1 MLYSILS
8 SGGSMSEKL
17 LLLLISVLALLPAL
31 TVHEW
36 AHGYTA
42 YKLGDST
49 AKADGRLSLNPLDH
63 LDPFGTL
70 MLLLVG
76 FGWAKPVPVNTRYFK
91 KPRRDFALTSLAGP
105 VSNIL
110 LGFVSTLLYVF
121 AIYACSAWSVSEMTA
136 MVIINVFY
144 FSALYNLGLGLFN
157 LIPLPPLDGSNIL
170 TCLLPQRI
178 AMHYSKI
185 RYYSSY
191 IFIALVVL
199 RRIPM
204 LEFIPEIVFWPV
216 TAGRSLLFEL
226 FCKLGDLI
234 FSMFFA

>member
-1 MLYSILS
+1 
-8 SGGSMSEKL
+8 
-17 LLLLISVLALLPAL
+17 
-31 TVHEW
+31 
-36 AHGYTA
+36 
-42 YKLGDST
+42 
-49 AKADGRLSLNPLDH
+49 
-63 LDPFGTL
+63 
-70 MLLLVG
+70 
-76 FGWAKPVPVNTRYFK
+76 
-91 KPRRDFALTSLAGP
+91 
-105 VSNIL
+105 
-110 LGFVSTLLYVF
+110 
-121 AIYACSAWSVSEMTA
+121 
-136 MVIINVFY
+136 
-144 FSALYNLGLGLFN
+144 
-157 LIPLPPLDGSNIL
+157 
-170 TCLLPQRI
+170 QRI